1 MDSLIRL
8 TDRMRDTSRLTIA
21 LDPAVSAQ
29 LDQLAQREGR
39 DAAELAADAVADYVA
54 LDAQHIAEIEAALRE
69 AEAGDFATDTEV
81 AAVFARWS
89 PDRQR

>member
-1 MDSLIRL
+1 MDSLIRV
-8 TDRMRDTSRLTIA
+8 TDRMPDTSRLTIA
-21 LDPAVSAQ
+21 LDPVVSAQ

-39 DAAELAADAVADYVA
+39 DAAELAAVAVADYVA
-54 LDAQHIAEIEAALRE
+54 LDAHHIAEIEAALRE

-89 PDRQR
+89 ADRRR

>member
-1 MDSLIRL
+1 MIHP
-8 TDRMRDTSRLTIA
+8 TDRMPATSRLTIA

>member
-1 MDSLIRL
+1 MIHL
-8 TDRMRDTSRLTIA
+8 TDRMPATSRLTIA

>member
-1 MDSLIRL
+1 MIHVTRRMPATPRL
-8 TDRMRDTSRLTIA
+8 AIA
-21 LDPAVSAQ
+21 LDPAVRAQ
-29 LDQLAQREGR
+29 LDLLARREGR

-54 LDAQHIAEIEAALRE
+54 LDAHHVAEIEAALRE

-89 PDRQR
+89 PD